1 MIRRRRLL
9 LTWPLLL
16 LAGCEPQAPA
26 FQATDLTGK
35 NIGGDFNLTDSRG
48 QLQKL
53 ANFRGK
59 VVILFFGYTSCPDI
73 CPSALAK
80 FASLLQ
86 QPGLSAEQLQV
97 IFISLDPERDTPQRL
112 AEYVPWFDPSFIG
125 LTGDAS
131 TIAALANQFRVTSIK
146 KAVPGGMS
154 YVLDH
159 SAGAYVFGKD
169 GRLRLYLGENAKIDD
184 IASDLRRLLSEQ

>member
-1 MIRRRRLL
+1 MISRRRLL
-9 LTWPLLL
+9 LAGALFL
-16 LAGCEPQAPA
+16 LAGCGPQAPA
-26 FQATDLTGK
+26 FHATDLTGK
-35 NIGGDFNLTDSRG
+35 NIGGDFNLTDARG

-80 FASLLQ
+80 FANLLQ
-86 QPGLSAEQLQV
+86 LPDLSAEQLQV

-112 AEYVPWFDPSFIG
+112 AEYVPWFHPSFIG

-131 TIAALANQFRVTSIK
+131 TIAGLARQFRVTSLK
-146 KAVPGGMS
+146 KEIPGGMG

-184 IASDLRRLLSEQ
+184 IASDLRRLLSE